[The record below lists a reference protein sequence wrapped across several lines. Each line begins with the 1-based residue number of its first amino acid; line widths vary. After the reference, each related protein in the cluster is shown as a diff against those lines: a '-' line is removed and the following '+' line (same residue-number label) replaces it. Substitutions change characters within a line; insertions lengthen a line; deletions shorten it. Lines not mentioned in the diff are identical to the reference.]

1 MCRGQQ
7 PEPGVGMVS
16 RAEQPGWRWCKPFQ
30 RQVGR
35 ELEGISAKFGLISR
49 ALRLA
54 GKAGQQMRSRE
65 ARDQS
70 WCGGRSL
77 GSGSS
82 AGRRP
87 FYFDSESRRTG
98 GLRSGIPGA
107 RSGPLRRRAER
118 DPHWWPVE
126 EAPALGDGRREHGGP
141 GLPGGR
147 PRAAPSGRCR
157 RAATSWHDKC
167 GQRQLGK
174 QRTTGGRG

>member
-35 ELEGISAKFGLISR
+35 ELEGISAKLLAFFSR
-49 ALRLA
+49 GSSRRAQATRRRGTAGGSGIGLA
-54 GKAGQQMRSRE
+54 GGRGRE
-65 ARDQS
+65 AG
-70 WCGGRSL
+70 CL
-77 GSGSS
+77 
-82 AGRRP
+82 RP
-87 FYFDSESRRTG
+87 FFNSESSSRTG

-126 EAPALGDGRREHGGP
+126 EAPALGDGRREHGG
-141 GLPGGR
+141 LPGGR